1 MNADTMLDI
10 LTLQE
15 AVKVLKRGNVPVFY
29 DYEPQFPL
37 GADYHKNKSPRAE
50 EEDDQERRP
59 GVAEEDVEDVGLHR
73 RVRSGFEVG

>member
-37 GADYHKNKSPRAE
+37 GAEPNQDAIHWLTAVIEWIKKE
-50 EEDDQERRP
+50 EKT
-59 GVAEEDVEDVGLHR
+59 
-73 RVRSGFEVG
+73 